1 VSKTLDPDAAET
13 ELRRLLDEAERA
25 GAGIPERLPQD
36 DRWRFHRADLENT
49 LAHVRSIRGW
59 LDDSDGP
66 RPGSLGLTRPL
77 GELSGWPPE
86 LNADV
91 DAFLE
96 ALGRAEAFWRR
107 NRTALTRAS

>member
-1 VSKTLDPDAAET
+1 LSAALDPDAAER

-25 GAGIPERLPQD
+25 GAGLPERLPQD

-49 LAHVRSIRGW
+49 LEHVRSVRGW
-59 LDDSDGP
+59 LDDSGGP

-86 LNADV
+86 LEADV
-91 DAFLE
+91 DAFLD
-96 ALGRAEAFWRR
+96 ALGQVEGFWRR
-107 NRTALTRAS
+107 HQGALSRAS